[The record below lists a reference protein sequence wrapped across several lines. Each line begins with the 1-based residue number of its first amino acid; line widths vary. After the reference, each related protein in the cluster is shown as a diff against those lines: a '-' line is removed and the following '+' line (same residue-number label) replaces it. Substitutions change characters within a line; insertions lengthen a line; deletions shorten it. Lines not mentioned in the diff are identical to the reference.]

1 MTPKDSSKATRLTA
15 LRRFATTITILNVVG
30 HIYLGFEQSWA
41 QPLVALATTYSMEL
55 LLELIDARTNRR
67 PLAFAGGMRNLVDF
81 LLPAHITGLS
91 IAMLLWAN
99 DQLWPFVFAAA
110 VATGSKAILRVPIGK
125 GTRHFLNPSNLGITM
140 TLILLPWV
148 GFAPPYEFTENL
160 TGVGYWILPGLII
173 VLGTMVNRLTGRLPL
188 IAAWVGGFVLQA
200 CLRSALFGLPVVAAL
215 LPMTGVM
222 FVIYTF
228 YIITD
233 PGTTPDTAARTNLM
247 FYERAFWLFSTGHRL
262 GDMRRLLR
270 QYEHPDSIVYPTGA
284 WFKGGPYGDAIQMV
298 LPVEELNNTNFHGCA
313 DRKP

>member
-1 MTPKDSSKATRLTA
+1 MTPKDNSKATRLKA

-99 DQLWPFVFAAA
+99 DQLWPFAFAAA

-125 GTRHFLNPSNLGITM
+125 STRHFLNPSNLGITM

-200 CLRSALFGLPVVAAL
+200 CLRSVLFGLPVVAAL

-228 YIITD
+228 YMITD
-233 PGTTPDTAARTNLM
+233 PGTTPTGSWEQVAFGAGVAAVYGLLIVVHVVAAIFIALTLVCALRGLSLFTKALLTRRTQAKAVVQEPTAVSAAKL
-247 FYERAFWLFSTGHRL
+247 
-262 GDMRRLLR
+262 
-270 QYEHPDSIVYPTGA
+270 
-284 WFKGGPYGDAIQMV
+284 
-298 LPVEELNNTNFHGCA
+298 
-313 DRKP
+313 

>member
-1 MTPKDSSKATRLTA
+1 MTPKDNSKATRLTA

-55 LLELIDARTNRR
+55 FLELIDARTNRR

-99 DQLWPFVFAAA
+99 DQLWPFAFAAA

-200 CLRSALFGLPVVAAL
+200 CLRSVLFGLPVVAAL

-228 YIITD
+228 YMITD
-233 PGTTPDTAARTNLM
+233 PGTTPTGSRAQVAFGAGVAAVYGLLIVVHVVAAIFIALTLVCGLRGLSLFTKALFARRTQAKAAVQEPTAVSAAKL
-247 FYERAFWLFSTGHRL
+247 
-262 GDMRRLLR
+262 
-270 QYEHPDSIVYPTGA
+270 
-284 WFKGGPYGDAIQMV
+284 
-298 LPVEELNNTNFHGCA
+298 
-313 DRKP
+313 

>member
-1 MTPKDSSKATRLTA
+1 MTAKDSSKATRLAA

-41 QPLVALATTYSMEL
+41 QPLVALATTYSMEIV
-55 LLELIDARTNRR
+55 LELIDARNNQR
-67 PLAFAGGMRNLVDF
+67 PFAFAGGLGNLVDF

-99 DQLWPFVFAAA
+99 DQLPPFAFAAA

-125 GTRHFLNPSNLGITM
+125 GTRHFLNPSNLGITV

-160 TGVGYWILPGLII
+160 SGAGYWVLPSLI
-173 VLGTMVNRLTGRLPL
+173 VLLGTLINRLTGRLPL
-188 IAAWVGGFVLQA
+188 IAGWVGGFILQA
-200 CLRSALFGLPVVAAL
+200 CVRSLLLGAPVVAAL

-228 YIITD
+228 YMVTD
-233 PGTTPDTAARTNLM
+233 PGTTPSGTWAQVAFGASVAAIYALLLLVHAVAAIFIALTIVCALRGLGLYAHALVVRRTDAKSVKQ
-247 FYERAFWLFSTGHRL
+247 EPATGK
-262 GDMRRLLR
+262 
-270 QYEHPDSIVYPTGA
+270 T
-284 WFKGGPYGDAIQMV
+284 
-298 LPVEELNNTNFHGCA
+298 
-313 DRKP
+313 

>member
-67 PLAFAGGMRNLVDF
+67 PLAFTGGMRNLVDF

-99 DQLWPFVFAAA
+99 DQLWPFAFAAA

-125 GTRHFLNPSNLGITM
+125 SARHFLNPSNLGITM

-160 TGVGYWILPGLII
+160 TGPGYWILPGLII

-200 CLRSALFGLPVVAAL
+200 CLRSVLFGLPVVAAL

-228 YIITD
+228 YMITD
-233 PGTTPDTAARTNLM
+233 PGTTPTGSRAQVAFGAGVAAVYGLLIVVHVVAAIFIALTLVCGLRGLSLFTKALLTRRTQAKAVVQEPTAVSAAKL
-247 FYERAFWLFSTGHRL
+247 
-262 GDMRRLLR
+262 
-270 QYEHPDSIVYPTGA
+270 
-284 WFKGGPYGDAIQMV
+284 
-298 LPVEELNNTNFHGCA
+298 
-313 DRKP
+313 

>member
-1 MTPKDSSKATRLTA
+1 MTPKDNSKATRLTA

-99 DQLWPFVFAAA
+99 DQLWPFAFAAA

-125 GTRHFLNPSNLGITM
+125 STRHFLNPSNLGITM

-173 VLGTMVNRLTGRLPL
+173 VLGTMVNRLTGRCARCRSGWLRL
-188 IAAWVGGFVLQA
+188 AGVLEKRTVWLAGSSRAATDDGGDVCHLHLLHDHRPGHHA
-200 CLRSALFGLPVVAAL
+200 HWKLGAGGLWGRRGCCLWPAHRGARRRGDFHRA
-215 LPMTGVM
+215 
-222 FVIYTF
+222 
-228 YIITD
+228 D
-233 PGTTPDTAARTNLM
+233 PGLCSARAQPFHQSAARTQN
-247 FYERAFWLFSTGHRL
+247 AGQSSGAGT
-262 GDMRRLLR
+262 
-270 QYEHPDSIVYPTGA
+270 DSC
-284 WFKGGPYGDAIQMV
+284 K
-298 LPVEELNNTNFHGCA
+298 CS
-313 DRKP
+313 

>member
-99 DQLWPFVFAAA
+99 DQLW
-110 VATGSKAILRVPIGK
+110 L
-125 GTRHFLNPSNLGITM
+125 LNPSNLGITM

-200 CLRSALFGLPVVAAL
+200 CLRSVLFGLPVVAAL

-228 YIITD
+228 YMITD
-233 PGTTPDTAARTNLM
+233 PGTTPTGSRAQVAFGAGVAVVYGLLIVVHVVAAIFIALTLVCALRGLSLFTKALLARRTQAKAVVQEPTAVSAAKL
-247 FYERAFWLFSTGHRL
+247 
-262 GDMRRLLR
+262 
-270 QYEHPDSIVYPTGA
+270 
-284 WFKGGPYGDAIQMV
+284 
-298 LPVEELNNTNFHGCA
+298 
-313 DRKP
+313 

>member
-41 QPLVALATTYSMEL
+41 QPLIALATTYSMEL

-110 VATGSKAILRVPIGK
+110 VATGSKAILRIPIGK
-125 GTRHFLNPSNLGITM
+125 STRHFLNPSNLGITM

-200 CLRSALFGLPVVAAL
+200 CLRSVLFGLPVVAAL

-228 YIITD
+228 YMITD
-233 PGTTPDTAARTNLM
+233 PGTTPTGSRAQVAFGAGVAAVYGLLIVVHVVAAIFIALTLVCALRGLSLFTKALLARRTQAKAVAQEPTAVSAAKL
-247 FYERAFWLFSTGHRL
+247 
-262 GDMRRLLR
+262 
-270 QYEHPDSIVYPTGA
+270 
-284 WFKGGPYGDAIQMV
+284 
-298 LPVEELNNTNFHGCA
+298 
-313 DRKP
+313 

>member
-1 MTPKDSSKATRLTA
+1 MTPKDNSKATRLTA

-99 DQLWPFVFAAA
+99 DQLWPFAFAAA

-125 GTRHFLNPSNLGITM
+125 STRHFLNPSNLGITM

-200 CLRSALFGLPVVAAL
+200 CLRSVLFGLPVVAAL

-228 YIITD
+228 YMITD
-233 PGTTPDTAARTNLM
+233 PGTTPTGSWEQVAFGAGVAAVYGLLIVMHVVAAIFIALTLVCALRGLGLFTKALLARRTRAKAVVQEPTAVSAAKL
-247 FYERAFWLFSTGHRL
+247 
-262 GDMRRLLR
+262 
-270 QYEHPDSIVYPTGA
+270 
-284 WFKGGPYGDAIQMV
+284 
-298 LPVEELNNTNFHGCA
+298 
-313 DRKP
+313 

>member
-41 QPLVALATTYSMEL
+41 QPLVALASTYSMEL

-99 DQLWPFVFAAA
+99 DQLWPFAFAAA

-125 GTRHFLNPSNLGITM
+125 STRHFLNPSNLGITM

-200 CLRSALFGLPVVAAL
+200 CLRSVLFGLPVVAAL

-228 YIITD
+228 YMITD
-233 PGTTPDTAARTNLM
+233 PGTTPIGRWAQVAFGAGVAAVYGLLIVVHVVAAIFIALTLVCALRGLSLFTKALLTRRTQAKAVVQEPTAVSAAKL
-247 FYERAFWLFSTGHRL
+247 
-262 GDMRRLLR
+262 
-270 QYEHPDSIVYPTGA
+270 
-284 WFKGGPYGDAIQMV
+284 
-298 LPVEELNNTNFHGCA
+298 
-313 DRKP
+313 

>member
-99 DQLWPFVFAAA
+99 DQLWPFAFAAA

-125 GTRHFLNPSNLGITM
+125 STRHFLNPSNLGITM

-200 CLRSALFGLPVVAAL
+200 CLRSVLFGLPVVAAL

-228 YIITD
+228 YMITD
-233 PGTTPDTAARTNLM
+233 PGTTPTGSRAQVAFGAGVAAVYGLLIVVHVVAAIFIALTLVCALRGLSLFIKALLARRTQAKAVVQEPTAVSA
-247 FYERAFWLFSTGHRL
+247 A
-262 GDMRRLLR
+262 
-270 QYEHPDSIVYPTGA
+270 
-284 WFKGGPYGDAIQMV
+284 
-298 LPVEELNNTNFHGCA
+298 
-313 DRKP
+313 KP

>member
-1 MTPKDSSKATRLTA
+1 MTPKDNSKATRLKA

-99 DQLWPFVFAAA
+99 DQLWPFAFAAA

-125 GTRHFLNPSNLGITM
+125 STRHFLNPSNLGITM

-200 CLRSALFGLPVVAAL
+200 CLRSVLFGLPVVAAL

-228 YIITD
+228 YMITD
-233 PGTTPDTAARTNLM
+233 PGTTPTGSWEQVAFGAGVAAVYGLLIVMHVVAAIFIALTLVCALRGLGLFTKALLARRTRAKAVVQEPTAVSAAKL
-247 FYERAFWLFSTGHRL
+247 
-262 GDMRRLLR
+262 
-270 QYEHPDSIVYPTGA
+270 
-284 WFKGGPYGDAIQMV
+284 
-298 LPVEELNNTNFHGCA
+298 
-313 DRKP
+313 

>member
-55 LLELIDARTNRR
+55 LLELIDARTNQR

-125 GTRHFLNPSNLGITM
+125 STRHFLNPSNLGITM

-200 CLRSALFGLPVVAAL
+200 CLRSVLFGLPVVAAL

-228 YIITD
+228 YMITD
-233 PGTTPDTAARTNLM
+233 PGTTPTGSRAQVAFGAGVAAVYGLLIVVHVVAAIFIALTLVCALRGLSLFTKALLVRRTQAKAVVQEPTAVSAAKL
-247 FYERAFWLFSTGHRL
+247 
-262 GDMRRLLR
+262 
-270 QYEHPDSIVYPTGA
+270 
-284 WFKGGPYGDAIQMV
+284 
-298 LPVEELNNTNFHGCA
+298 
-313 DRKP
+313 

>member
-99 DQLWPFVFAAA
+99 DQLWPFAFAAA

-125 GTRHFLNPSNLGITM
+125 STRHFLNPSNLGITM

-160 TGVGYWILPGLII
+160 TGLGYWILPGLII

-200 CLRSALFGLPVVAAL
+200 CLRSVLFGLPVVAAL

-228 YIITD
+228 YMITD
-233 PGTTPDTAARTNLM
+233 PGTTPTGSWAQVAFGAGVAAVYGLLIVVHVVAAIFIALTLVCALRGLGLFTKALLASRTRTKAVVQEPTAVSAAKL
-247 FYERAFWLFSTGHRL
+247 
-262 GDMRRLLR
+262 
-270 QYEHPDSIVYPTGA
+270 
-284 WFKGGPYGDAIQMV
+284 
-298 LPVEELNNTNFHGCA
+298 
-313 DRKP
+313 